1 MASLRTTVAVAL
13 TCMAATVAEAQTS
26 IPLQLISEG
35 SGPGGAQRLQIMV
48 GINGGAPQPY
58 MFDTGSSL
66 FNAAYNP
73 AWWGGVPPS
82 SSLPA
87 NVQYCYGTGG
97 ATCRGF
103 VGNLVQV
110 QSLSFPGAT
119 GSLTANPGYVVN
131 AAYSYAQPG
140 ASFSF
145 PSYFATT
152 DAPFIEDHFY
162 GIFGTG
168 NFANLI
174 AARAGA
180 GRRARP
186 DHRARPGAGL
196 RRRRQQ
202 RPDLPAGEPAHLGV
216 RRRQRPRGH
225 GCSPCVTV
233 GLTPQMLGQFI
244 PVGLPSTNPFAG
256 SYPGNPALAGLVPV
270 PVGPSFANPYGGSQG
285 NNGSTEYGA
294 NFALALMRRGE
305 TSPAFSQT
313 SPTLLDSGTPVLLL
327 TSNAGGLI
335 GSAEIACGHRR
346 RRKARRAR
354 PLPA

>member
-1 MASLRTTVAVAL
+1 MGRRAVFL
-13 TCMAATVAEAQTS
+13 
-26 IPLQLISEG
+26 L
-35 SGPGGAQRLQIMV
+35 
-48 GINGGAPQPY
+48 
-58 MFDTGSSL
+58 
-66 FNAAYNP
+66 
-73 AWWGGVPPS
+73 
-82 SSLPA
+82 SLPA

-140 ASFSF
+140 ASFAF

-152 DAPFIEDHFY
+152 NAPFIEDHFY

-168 NFANLI
+168 NFATTVQPGLAPGGVLGQTIVPGLAQGFVVAANNGQTYQQEGQRI
-174 AARAGA
+174 SVFVGGSARA
-180 GRRARP
+180 
-186 DHRARPGAGL
+186 
-196 RRRRQQ
+196 
-202 RPDLPAGEPAHLGV
+202 V
-216 RRRQRPRGH
+216 T

-294 NFALALMRRGE
+294 NFARW
-305 TSPAFSQT
+305 P
-313 SPTLLDSGTPVLLL
+313 
-327 TSNAGGLI
+327 
-335 GSAEIACGHRR
+335 
-346 RRKARRAR
+346 
-354 PLPA
+354 